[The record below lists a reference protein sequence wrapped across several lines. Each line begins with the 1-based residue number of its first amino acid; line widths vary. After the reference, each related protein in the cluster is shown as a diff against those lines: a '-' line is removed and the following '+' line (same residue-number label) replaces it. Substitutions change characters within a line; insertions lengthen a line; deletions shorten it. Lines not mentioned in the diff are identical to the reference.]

1 MFNTF
6 LLIFGKYNHQ
16 QVRLTP
22 CPSSSP
28 PGCKWYTTH
37 VPQRLS
43 GVWQPTPP
51 KQNFNNQRK
60 EKQNFNVPL
69 FQSKDMKY
77 CKTELPIRAWVHQP
91 LRSGYKMGP
100 FSTKR
105 FHTGHNQ
112 VHYWTKTQCFAFLH
126 QQERYCM
133 HDKFQ
138 HQHFKR
144 LLNMETM
151 VKKVS
156 NTFWRILTVM
166 GDLFTE
172 EICQIV
178 V

>member
-1 MFNTF
+1 
-6 LLIFGKYNHQ
+6 
-16 QVRLTP
+16 
-22 CPSSSP
+22 
-28 PGCKWYTTH
+28 
-37 VPQRLS
+37 
-43 GVWQPTPP
+43 
-51 KQNFNNQRK
+51 
-60 EKQNFNVPL
+60 
-69 FQSKDMKY
+69 MKY
-77 CKTELPIRAWVHQP
+77 CKTGLLIRAWVHQP

-112 VHYWTKTQCFAFLH
+112 VHYWTKTQYFASLH

-144 LLNMETM
+144 ILNMETLVKKVSNTM

-166 GDLFTE
+166 GGPFYGRCFLPNSCLGAHLEKDPQGPEYSKKKFR
-172 EICQIV
+172 I
-178 V
+178 